1 MKVGI
6 TIVVFNLDAR
16 VFLLQIESIKRFCRD
31 EDYELIVVD
40 NSTDEELADNI
51 KYHAGQ
57 QNVTYKKT
65 IPVDESPSR
74 SHAFALNFAYEK
86 LKDDY
91 DIIVFFD
98 HDLIPVKDFSAVEIL
113 GEKVLAGVSQGK
125 KVKYLWPGCLFIAN
139 NKVEKELVRFNPVSE
154 LRLDTGGEMHE
165 MISKSDVVYFD
176 EIGVNNPHIKDKYYY
191 FYIMIHNRTFLH
203 MLNCSNWRNVKGNET
218 RINSL
223 INIVN
228 ELNK

>member
-1 MKVGI
+1 MKVAYIII
-6 TIVVFNLDAR
+6 TFNLDPR
-16 VFLLQIESIKRFCRD
+16 VFILQIESIKRFCKD
-31 EDYELIVVD
+31 EDYEIIVVD
-40 NSTDEELADNI
+40 NSSDNDLSEGI
-51 KYHAGQ
+51 KYHAENLGV
-57 QNVTYKKT
+57 NYRKT
-65 IPVDESPSR
+65 IPADVSPSW

-91 DIIVFFD
+91 DIIAFFD

-113 GEKVLAGVSQGK
+113 GEKTMAGVSQGS
-125 KVKYLWPGCLFIAN
+125 KVKYLWPGCIFIN
-139 NKVEKELVRFNPVSE
+139 NQKVEKELVRFNPVQE

-165 MISKSDVVYFD
+165 MIERSDVLYFD
-176 EIGVNNPHIKDKYYY
+176 EVGVNNPHIKDKYYY

-203 MLNCSNWRNVKGNET
+203 FLNSSNWRHVSGNET